1 MIICGLS
8 LISGCFLGVDAQPW
22 PPEDPSRFRVHPDFA
37 SVDDDDHQLVLP
49 ESPWTYENGS
59 VNPNLEPSSAYRRA
73 SKRKIKDN
81 FVSNVPPY
89 HPDYVEPSA
98 TSQRQSPSYDNDS
111 SSSRESVNDRYT
123 GNVVREGSEG
133 YEVKQV
139 DREEILRRYIL
150 SRGEEVG
157 RYRRYA
163 PETSSEEDD
172 DDENSDEA
180 GADDLPLGAEA

>member
-1 MIICGLS
+1 M
-8 LISGCFLGVDAQPW
+8 DAQPW

-73 SKRKIKDN
+73 SKRKTNGN

-98 TSQRQSPSYDNDS
+98 TSQHQSPSFDEDS
-111 SSSRESVNDRYT
+111 SSSRDSDNFRYT

-172 DDENSDEA
+172 DVDSEGAE
-180 GADDLPLGAEA
+180 ADDLPLGAEA

>member
-1 MIICGLS
+1 MIL
-8 LISGCFLGVDAQPW
+8 LDADGQSW
-22 PPEDPSRFRVHPDFA
+22 PPEDPTRFRVHQDYA
-37 SVDDDDHQLVLP
+37 SGDDDDHELVLP

-59 VNPNLEPSSAYRRA
+59 LNPDLRPSSAYRRS
-73 SKRKIKDN
+73 SKKKTKVDEG

-89 HPDYVEPSA
+89 HPDYVDPSSTRRRPVKYA
-98 TSQRQSPSYDNDS
+98 DISSASSKDS
-111 SSSRESVNDRYT
+111 DDYRYS

-157 RYRRYA
+157 RYRRYT
-163 PETSSEEDD
+163 PETPSDDEDEMEEDETEED
-172 DDENSDEA
+172 
-180 GADDLPLGAEA
+180 GLPLGAEA